1 MQALCGRLRRGSLL
15 DGDADAFIAYL
26 VAATGE
32 DGVGPVARRAIGGST
47 EAAFAL
53 WQSCG
58 RRLPASVP
66 SSRKPALDLCARLL
80 EVLEESEPVPR
91 NREGSS

>member
-1 MQALCGRLRRGSLL
+1 MV
-15 DGDADAFIAYL
+15 DGDADAFIAYV

-32 DGVGPVARRAIGGST
+32 HGVAPVARRAIGGST

-58 RRLPASVP
+58 RPLPRP
-66 SSRKPALDLCARLL
+66 TPRSRKPALDLCARLL
-80 EVLEESEPVPR
+80 EALEGMED
-91 NREGSS
+91 SSGNGRDSL

>member
-1 MQALCGRLRRGSLL
+1 M

-32 DGVGPVARRAIGGST
+32 NGVAPVARRAIEGST

-58 RRLPASVP
+58 RPLPHSAP

-80 EVLEESEPVPR
+80 EALEDSGPFP
-91 NREGSS
+91 GSGNGKDNL